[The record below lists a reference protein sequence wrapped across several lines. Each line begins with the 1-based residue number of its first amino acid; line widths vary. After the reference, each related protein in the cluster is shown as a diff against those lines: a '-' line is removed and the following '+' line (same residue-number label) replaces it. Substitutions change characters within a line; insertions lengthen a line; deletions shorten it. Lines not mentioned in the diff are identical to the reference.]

1 MNLHGCTDDTF
12 TTVAVSLTPF
22 GADVQSPDPFTV
34 DVPFDRAFP
43 VTLGRPEG
51 ATWVTVQVTPS
62 NHPIY
67 VSQTSLRRGSRGS
80 LISGY
85 PLAPLRTTVSIPT
98 AVQSVLLSLP

>member
-1 MNLHGCTDDTF
+1 
-12 TTVAVSLTPF
+12 VAVSLTPF

-85 PLAPLRTTVSIPT
+85 PLVPLRTTVSIPT